1 MELSAFKRNNF
12 ILNKLLP
19 CLLITMFAIMCLYGS
34 RVYASSSTLNFSGC
48 RSLTLDTSVYDS
60 SYFNNRYIYI
70 FADKNGDNRSDRWSY
85 NLYSSCQPL
94 FVSGSTCRFIRSSSM
109 TDSDIY
115 NDENPACYI
124 FSASSSNNFNF
135 TLSVTRTTYDSI
147 HDFPFTTLSDSSYLY
162 SLYSNQD
169 INYYRTSDN
178 GLGNAS
184 IENVEPTLLLSAS
197 DLYDSNENLVFQ
209 VPSQTQ
215 PTLVASQVG
224 EVEMNKT
231 LQEILGILPVV
242 IVVLV
247 GLIAIRKGIQFLI
260 ARMKKA

>member
-34 RVYASSSTLNFSGC
+34 RVYASSSTLNFSNH
-48 RSLTLDTSVYDS
+48 RPLTLDSSVYDS

-70 FADKNGDNRSDRWSY
+70 FTHKDDSNRNSDWTTY
-85 NLYSSCQPL
+85 LISSAQPL
-94 FVSGSTCRFIRSSSM
+94 SVHKNNNANLSHIIVSSDM
-109 TDSDIY
+109 TDDSLY
-115 NDENPACYI
+115 NENNPAI
-124 FSASSSNNFNF
+124 HLFSADSSNGFNF
-135 TLSVTRTTYDSI
+135 TLIRTQLTYNPNSDIVTVNTQSN
-147 HDFPFTTLSDSSYLY
+147 FW
-162 SLYSNQD
+162 SLYSNYD
-169 INYYRTSDN
+169 VYRYNVINTYTIDN
-178 GLGNAS
+178 S
-184 IENVEPTLLLSAS
+184 VEPTLIQTAS
-197 DLYDSNENLVFQ
+197 NLYDSNENLVFQ

-215 PTLVASQVG
+215 PTIVASQVG

-242 IVVLV
+242 VVVLV